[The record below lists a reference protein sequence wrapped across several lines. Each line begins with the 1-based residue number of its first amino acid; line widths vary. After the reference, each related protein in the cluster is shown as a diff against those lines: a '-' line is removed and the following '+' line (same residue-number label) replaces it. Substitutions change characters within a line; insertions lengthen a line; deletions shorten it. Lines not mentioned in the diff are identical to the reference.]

1 MGNQEQDTVAIMKFN
16 HRAFT
21 LVELL
26 AVIIILGII
35 FALAIPKVQDVLANN
50 KMKTARITYEKIV
63 EIAKIKYAELGQPS
77 YLKIRVDPYK
87 KLYYC
92 DDDCVTKG
100 YIDYDGDAFL
110 EYDRSSYNSSN
121 LYLEINPDG
130 RIYGRYFT
138 NSICLY
144 QDYDEIESY
153 INEYKDWKECY
164 NNLPRG

>member
-1 MGNQEQDTVAIMKFN
+1 MAIMKFN

-63 EIAKIKYAELGQPS
+63 EIAKIKYAELGQPD
-77 YLKIRVDPYK
+77 YLKVRVDEEK
-87 KLYYC
+87 KLYYY
-92 DDDCVTKG
+92 DRG
-100 YIDYDGDAFL
+100 YINEGYLDYDGDAFL
-110 EYDRSSYNSSN
+110 DFDYEREDDNF
-121 LYLEINPDG
+121 YLKIYSDGEIRG
-130 RIYGRYFT
+130 YYYT
-138 NSICLY
+138 NSICLKQY
-144 QDYDEIESY
+144 YEGIESY

-164 NNLPRG
+164 RYDKK